1 MAFTSVSYRRRMR
14 SLRPLLVCLLAA
26 AVSAGTAAP
35 VTAEPPRTVD
45 LQAHRGGLGLV
56 TESTLA
62 GFDAAMRL
70 GVTTLEL
77 DTQVTKDRRVVIT
90 HDRKVD
96 AKKCADT
103 APATP
108 GDPQFPYVGK
118 YVRELTYAQVRTM
131 NCGYEK
137 LAGYSA
143 QRVVTGARIPELREL
158 FDLVR
163 SRHSPVRM
171 NIETK
176 VEAAAPE
183 QTAPRGEFVA
193 AVAGEI
199 SRSGLA
205 RQVTIQSFDWTALRE
220 IGPLLPG
227 VGLVALTNGEQ
238 FLQTGKPGASPWLG
252 LDVDGYGGDW
262 VRAAKATIPGLT
274 AISPVQGDPQD
285 GGVGDPGFVRFT
297 TPELISRAHALGL
310 SVIPWT
316 VNDPATMRALLTDG
330 ADGLITDYPDR
341 ARAVL
346 RELGFALPSP
356 N

>member
-1 MAFTSVSYRRRMR
+1 MSPCPWSVV
-14 SLRPLLVCLLAA
+14 PLCALMLAG
-26 AVSAGTAAP
+26 AVIAPASAAP
-35 VTAEPPRTVD
+35 QRTVD
-45 LQAHRGGLGLV
+45 LQAHRGGLGLQ
-56 TESTLA
+56 TESTLE
-62 GFDAAMRL
+62 GFGAAMRL

-77 DTQVTKDRRVVIT
+77 DTQVTKDRKVVIT

-96 AKKCADT
+96 KKKCTDT

-108 GDPQFPYVGK
+108 GDPQYPYVGK
-118 YVRELTYAQVRTM
+118 YVRDLTYAQIRTM

-137 LAGYSA
+137 VNET
-143 QRVVTGARIPELREL
+143 QRVVSGARIPELREL

-163 SRHSPVRM
+163 SRTSPVRM

-176 VEAAAPE
+176 VEAGAPSE
-183 QTAPRGEFVA
+183 TAPRGEFVA

-199 SRSGLA
+199 TRSGLA

-252 LDVDGYGGDW
+252 LDVDSYGGDW

-274 AISPVQGDPQD
+274 SISPVQGAPQD
-285 GGVGDPGFVRFT
+285 GGIGDADFVRFT
-297 TPELISRAHALGL
+297 TAALIRRAHELGL
-310 SVIPWT
+310 KVIPWT

-330 ADGLITDYPDR
+330 VDGLITDYPDR
-341 ARAVL
+341 ARTVF
-346 RELGFALPSP
+346 RDLGIALPAAS
-356 N
+356 